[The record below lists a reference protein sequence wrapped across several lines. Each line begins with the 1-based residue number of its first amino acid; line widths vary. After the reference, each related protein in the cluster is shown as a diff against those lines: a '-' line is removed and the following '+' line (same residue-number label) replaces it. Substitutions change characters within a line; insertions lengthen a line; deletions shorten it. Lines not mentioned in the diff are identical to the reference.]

1 MTPKIIKKE
10 ELSKLLVSLQG
21 EFEIIG
27 PKRIGT
33 KGLFYEPIENL
44 EDLYLG
50 PGITVEPMK
59 KFFLKPAEDIA
70 GSDALVENKRI
81 IVGVSPCEARGLAL
95 LDKVFDSEYK
105 DKFYINNRQRTT
117 ILGLSCIAP
126 DEHCFC
132 TSLGGD
138 PSDPR
143 GMDAL
148 LFDHKDS
155 FVVEVITGKGKQLF
169 DALGK
174 ELEGNEKNQW
184 QQNKEKKKELIKK
197 KINLPEDMAAIF
209 ENDYWKE
216 ASAAC
221 LSCGICTY
229 LCPTCHCFDLVDD
242 QRKKLRCYDSCA
254 FSDFTLE
261 TSGHNPRPTKK
272 ERYRQ
277 RVFHKFDYFKKNF
290 GENLCVGCGR
300 CIRSCP
306 VKIDISEVIKNAPL

>member
-1 MTPKIIKKE
+1 MIRIFKKE
-10 ELSKLLVSLQG
+10 EFNKAVVSWLG
-21 EFEIIG
+21 EFQVIG
-27 PKRIGT
+27 PKRIGN
-33 KGLFYEPIENL
+33 KGLFYEPIEAM

-59 KFFLKPAEDIA
+59 KFFLIPSEYLNSSSVPEK
-70 GSDALVENKRI
+70 NKRL
-81 IVGVSPCEARGLAL
+81 IVGANPCEARGICL

-105 DKFYINNRQRTT
+105 DKFYIDNRQRTT
-117 ILGLSCIAP
+117 IVGLSCIAA

-138 PSDPR
+138 PTDTR

-148 LFDHKDS
+148 LFDQQDN
-155 FVVEVITGKGKQLF
+155 FVVEIITEKGSQLF
-169 DALGK
+169 GALGK
-174 ELEGNEKNQW
+174 ELEAD
-184 QQNKEKKKELIKK
+184 EKKEWQKNKAKKKGLLKK
-197 KINLPEDMAAIF
+197 KINAPGSLGHIF
-209 ENDYWKE
+209 ENEYWKE
-216 ASAAC
+216 VSAGC

-242 QRKKLRCYDSCA
+242 ERKKLRCYDSCA

-277 RVFHKFDYFKKNF
+277 RVFHKFDYFKTNF

-306 VKIDISEVIKNAPL
+306 VKIDISQVIANAPI